1 MAEIYWQYLLYL
13 VVWRSK
19 NENVYG
25 GFNRI
30 LLNLKLTYESSR
42 RRVEVLDLN
51 VGPKDGS
58 ITTNLHKEFRLSSI
72 PPL

>member
-19 NENVYG
+19 NENVYR

-51 VGPKDGS
+51 VGPEDGS